1 MGRLSALIPVSS
13 DLMAK
18 FAGYFLVGGVSAIA
32 DFSFFSLFLYGAQMH
47 YLAAGT
53 LSFILA
59 TALNYVLS
67 VRYVFRDGGRPRHH
81 EVVLVYFASAVGI
94 AINLTVLALAIEIA
108 ELHPLIGKIGGTGA
122 AFGWNFSS
130 RYFWIFRPIDGQEN
144 ETSPATKIDR
154 Q

>member
-1 MGRLSALIPVSS
+1 MGRLSTLVPISS
-13 DLMAK
+13 DLSAK

-32 DFSFFSLFLYGAQMH
+32 DFALFSLFLYGAQMH

-67 VRYVFRDGGRPRHH
+67 VRYVFQSGGRPRHQ
-81 EVVLVYFASAVGI
+81 EVLLVYLVSAVGI
-94 AINLTVLALAIEIA
+94 AINLGVLALAIEVM
-108 ELHPLIGKIGGTGA
+108 ELHPLIGKVAGTGS

-130 RYFWIFRPIDGQEN
+130 RYFWIFRSNDSE
-144 ETSPATKIDR
+144 EDDES
-154 Q
+154 